1 MTVMSDP
8 RVNALVPDTKPVPV
22 ITTSRVCPRAPLA
35 GTMEESVGVGFPTL
49 NTLESVAVPPPGD
62 ALVTLTLRAPTIA
75 LAATEM
81 FAIALVDD
89 DTVNEFTDQ
98 DVITALQKPRV

>member
-1 MTVMSDP
+1 
-8 RVNALVPDTKPVPV
+8 
-22 ITTSRVCPRAPLA
+22 
-35 GTMEESVGVGFPTL
+35 MEESVGVGFPTL

-89 DTVNEFTDQ
+89 DTVNEFTAMFTPK
-98 DVITALQKPRV
+98 DVVVTPVAKLLPAMVTLSVCPRPAA